1 MIKHEIDCPLV
12 PIEHRIGKREEEG
25 WMWVNTSKGEQSPSV
40 HTTELCYG
48 RGILISS
55 YQNGWNI
62 RDTYMSDSH
71 CSVAECDMYSKVAMA
86 RPKLCISS
94 TINTEKEM
102 IRTAVLADKRGVV
115 SCRP

>member
-1 MIKHEIDCPLV
+1 
-12 PIEHRIGKREEEG
+12 
-25 WMWVNTSKGEQSPSV
+25 MWVNTSKGEQSPSV
-40 HTTELCYG
+40 HTTALCYG

-86 RPKLCISS
+86 RPKLYIPS
-94 TINTEKEM
+94 TINTEKKV
-102 IRTAVLADKRGVV
+102 IKTAVWADKKWTGFWQTMI
-115 SCRP
+115 

>member
-1 MIKHEIDCPLV
+1 
-12 PIEHRIGKREEEG
+12 
-25 WMWVNTSKGEQSPSV
+25 MWVNTSKGEQSPSV
-40 HTTELCYG
+40 HTTALCYG

-86 RPKLCISS
+86 RPKLYISS
-94 TINTEKEM
+94 TINTEKEV
-102 IRTAVLADKRGVV
+102 IRTALFWKGGWFLADHDFIHI
-115 SCRP
+115 SSF